1 MSKDKKIQ
9 ELGEKAIMQVAK
21 AIENLVPFVDEGFLK
36 VVDLCLNC
44 KGRFVIT
51 GIGKSALIGQKL
63 VATLNSTGTPAMFL
77 HAADAIHG
85 DLGMVQPDDIVM
97 LISKSGNSP
106 EIKVLLPY
114 LKEMGNTTI
123 GMTGNLEGYLGQ
135 HSDLVLNTTVDRESC
150 PNNLAPTT
158 STAAQLVM
166 GDALA
171 VVLMELKG
179 FGKSDFAKYHPGGA
193 LGKKLYLRVQ
203 DILSES
209 RIPKVDEKANWKQ
222 VIIEISAGRMGAAVV
237 MKGDKVSGIVT
248 DGDIRRML
256 EKHDEFEHLS
266 AADIMTKN
274 PKQIAENVLA
284 YEAFQL
290 MESNNITQLVVVDDK
305 GDKFVGLI
313 HIHDII
319 KEGIF

>member
-1 MSKDKKIQ
+1 MI
-9 ELGEKAIMQVAK
+9 GEDWGT
-21 AIENLVPFVDEGFLK
+21 NSHNVD
-36 VVDLCLNC
+36 V
-44 KGRFVIT
+44 
-51 GIGKSALIGQKL
+51 
-63 VATLNSTGTPAMFL
+63 
-77 HAADAIHG
+77 
-85 DLGMVQPDDIVM
+85 
-97 LISKSGNSP
+97 GN
-106 EIKVLLPY
+106 Y

>member
-1 MSKDKKIQ
+1 
-9 ELGEKAIMQVAK
+9 MQVES
-21 AIENLVPFVDEGFLK
+21 AIENLVPFIDEGFLK

>member
-237 MKGDKVSGIVT
+237 MKVDKVSGIVT

>member
-1 MSKDKKIQ
+1 
-9 ELGEKAIMQVAK
+9 MQVAK